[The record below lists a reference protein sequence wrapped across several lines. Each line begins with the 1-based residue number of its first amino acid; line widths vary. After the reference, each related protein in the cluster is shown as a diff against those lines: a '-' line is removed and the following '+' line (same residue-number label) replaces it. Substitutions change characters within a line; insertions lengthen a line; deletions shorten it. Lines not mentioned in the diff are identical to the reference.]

1 MITEF
6 LNKKLKEKAVE
17 EVLRRDKIK
26 KNKKKKIL
34 YEHSFNKSI
43 KKEDMFVL

>member
-26 KNKKKKIL
+26 KNLKKKIL
-34 YEHSFNKSI
+34 YEHSFNKI